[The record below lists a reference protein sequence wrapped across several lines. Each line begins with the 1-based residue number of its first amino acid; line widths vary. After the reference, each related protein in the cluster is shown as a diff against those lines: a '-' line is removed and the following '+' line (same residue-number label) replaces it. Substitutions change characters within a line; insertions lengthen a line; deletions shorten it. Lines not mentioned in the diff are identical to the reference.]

1 LGTSEEGRPKSSLAP
16 FNEIQKKIFQPF
28 FTTKELAN
36 GTGLGLSTTVS
47 ILQNHG
53 GLINLE
59 SEAGKSTTFAV
70 CLPAISTEPGE
81 NKPSSVAPQ
90 EPSVGKPLILLA
102 DDELAIREMCMLIL
116 ESSDYRVLTAEN
128 GAEALALF
136 EQLKDEV
143 EVVITD
149 MMMPVMDGP
158 TAIRA
163 MRWQSPDLKVIATS
177 GLSKREITAG
187 YGDFKADSFL
197 EKPYT
202 AEQLLKKV
210 ADLVRKK

>member
-1 LGTSEEGRPKSSLAP
+1 MGTSEEGRPKSSLAP

-102 DDELAIREMCMLIL
+102 DDELAIREM
-116 ESSDYRVLTAEN
+116 
-128 GAEALALF
+128 
-136 EQLKDEV
+136 
-143 EVVITD
+143 
-149 MMMPVMDGP
+149 
-158 TAIRA
+158 
-163 MRWQSPDLKVIATS
+163 
-177 GLSKREITAG
+177 
-187 YGDFKADSFL
+187 
-197 EKPYT
+197 
-202 AEQLLKKV
+202 
-210 ADLVRKK
+210 